1 MVLAESKLRVGVIY
15 GDPANHEY
23 VYMPG
28 SELGVK
34 DPVCVYEETACAKTS
49 TCTRPCASSA
59 CGASS
64 QPATPSGERAPA
76 ERRRKDT
83 CCNRVLLHV
92 SFCI

>member
-34 DPVCVYEETACAKTS
+34 DPVCVYEADGMREDIDMHEAL
-49 TCTRPCASSA
+49 RLI
-59 CGASS
+59 
-64 QPATPSGERAPA
+64 
-76 ERRRKDT
+76 
-83 CCNRVLLHV
+83 RVLSLKPVRHPV
-92 SFCI
+92 WGESSCCCLLYTSRCV